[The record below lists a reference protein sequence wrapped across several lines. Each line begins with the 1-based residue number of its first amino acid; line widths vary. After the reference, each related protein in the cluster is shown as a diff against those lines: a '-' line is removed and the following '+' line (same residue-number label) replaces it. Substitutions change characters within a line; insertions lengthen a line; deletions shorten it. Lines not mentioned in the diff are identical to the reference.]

1 MQINSVDRISRT
13 YAANSAESLNPVV
26 KVDRGGDRVSLSP
39 QGLRAAFMTDLG
51 LEPSTDAITLSDI
64 QRAVERDQASVREML
79 GTITE
84 ELGLTRSSFELSTGL
99 DGGIVVSGNLPERGA
114 LQEVLNVNRQFQQIF
129 SRLSANTCLLK
140 AAKDGLEFQQAY
152 AVDPKKAVEDFMSL
166 LDGSQDYSYRFSYAE
181 GRMSS
186 RIVPAYA

>member
-51 LEPSTDAITLSDI
+51 LNPASDALTIGDI
-64 QRAVERDQASVREML
+64 QKAVERDQASVKEML
-79 GTITE
+79 GMITE
-84 ELGLTRSSFELSTGL
+84 DLGLARSSFELSTGL
-99 DGGIVVSGNLPERGA
+99 DGSIVVSGNLAERGA
-114 LQEVLNVNRQFQQIF
+114 LQEVLSANRKFQQTF
-129 SRLSANTCLLK
+129 SRLSANTSLLK

-152 AVDPKKAVEDFMSL
+152 AVDPKKAVEDFMDL
-166 LDGSQDYSYRFSYAE
+166 LDGSQNYSFRFSYAD
-181 GRMSS
+181 GRMNS
-186 RIVPAYA
+186 RLVPTYA